1 MTVYFTELKKN
12 PIVGFCLTC
21 LMVVQLTACASV
33 SRSNSHSRA
42 VLTPESKITL
52 DLLNLPSPK
61 AKVTVAVYGLR
72 DLTGQY
78 KPSPDSSFSNSV
90 TQGGAA
96 ILVKALYD
104 SGWYI
109 PVEREGLQNLLTERK
124 IVRAVESETE
134 KGKPSIELPG
144 LLPAILLIEGGL
156 IGYDSNVR
164 TGGGGANYLGIGSNS
179 SYRVD
184 QVTISLRM
192 VDTRTGQVLGV
203 TTVTKTIYSKMLSTG
218 IFAFTS
224 FKHLLQTEIGFS
236 TNEPVQQGVKQAL
249 EAAVIQLT
257 LQGVRD
263 RFLTLKDESDI
274 SSPLVQRYL
283 RADRANLKD
292 MADGN
297 KSSKA
302 LIGFHDLTSE
312 GYTGAVIPLVASPGG
327 ALVLPAKPVA
337 PAQKPAAARILPG
350 NSNRAIARPPQ

>member
-1 MTVYFTELKKN
+1 LAFYFADLIN
-12 PIVGFCLTC
+12 RPIIRLCLTF
-21 LMVVQLTACASV
+21 LMVSQMSACTSV
-33 SRSNSHSRA
+33 SGSNSDSPA
-42 VLTPESKITL
+42 VLTPASKITV
-52 DLLNLPSPK
+52 DLHNLPSPK
-61 AKVTVAVYGLR
+61 SKVTVAVYGLR

-90 TQGGAA
+90 TQGGAS

-109 PVEREGLQNLLTERK
+109 PVEREDLQNLLTERK

-144 LLPAILLIEGGL
+144 LVPAILIIQGSL

-164 TGGGGANYLGIGSNS
+164 TGGAGANYLGIGGNN

-224 FKHLLQTEIGFS
+224 FKHLLQTELGFS
-236 TNEPVQQGVKQAL
+236 TNEPGQMAVKQAL
-249 EAAVIQLT
+249 EAAIIQLT

-263 RFLTLKDESDI
+263 RFLTLKDDNDI
-274 SSPLVQRYL
+274 FLPLVQRYL
-283 RADRANLKD
+283 RADPANLKEFAGD
-292 MADGN
+292 N

-302 LIGFHDLTSE
+302 LIGFHDLTTE
-312 GYTGAVIPLVASPGG
+312 GYTGAIIPLVASPGG
-327 ALVLPAKPVA
+327 TLVLPAKHVTA
-337 PAQKPAAARILPG
+337 TQKPAANTSPS
-350 NSNRAIARPPQ
+350 NSNKTIAKPPQ

>member
-1 MTVYFTELKKN
+1 MIF
-12 PIVGFCLTC
+12 
-21 LMVVQLTACASV
+21 QLTACASV
-33 SRSNSHSRA
+33 SRSNSHSPA
-42 VLTPESKITL
+42 VLTPGSKITF

-90 TQGGAA
+90 TQGGAS

-104 SGWYI
+104 SGWYV

-144 LLPAILLIEGGL
+144 LLPAVLLIEGGL

-184 QVTISLRM
+184 QVTISLRL
-192 VDTRTGQVLGV
+192 VDTRTGQILGV

-263 RFLTLKDESDI
+263 RFLTLKDDKDI
-274 SSPLVQRYL
+274 FSPLVQRYL
-283 RADRANLKD
+283 RADRANLKN
-292 MADGN
+292 AVGAN
-297 KSSKA
+297 TSSKA
-302 LIGFHDLTSE
+302 LIGFHDLTFE
-312 GYTGAVIPLVASPGG
+312 GYTGTVIPLVASPGG
-327 ALVLPAKPVA
+327 ALVLPGKPVS
-337 PAQKPAAARILPG
+337 PAQKPAAKPLPG
-350 NSNRAIARPPQ
+350 NLSNAIARPTQ